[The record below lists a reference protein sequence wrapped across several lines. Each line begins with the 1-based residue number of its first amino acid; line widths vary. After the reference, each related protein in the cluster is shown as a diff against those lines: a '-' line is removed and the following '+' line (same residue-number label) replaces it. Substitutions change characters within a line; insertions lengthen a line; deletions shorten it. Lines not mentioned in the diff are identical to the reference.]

1 MMIMLMLYSPL
12 YILFILIDLL
22 PIYGSKNKKLLWVYS
37 IIWLFSYII
46 LILISINVKIPSP
59 ALAIEKLIT
68 WIYGL

>member
-1 MMIMLMLYSPL
+1 MMIMFMLYSPL